1 MLSISFIKVCL
12 PKAELSLSAKN
23 KLIICWD
30 WPKPWVACSVAW
42 KDAIHFAMAGVAQ
55 SNVFLIIEYNLS
67 VFLKKD
73 ESNRRR
79 AGLLALH
86 GANLSVNVRN
96 SDGKYNKTLRFCT
109 DSIKNVQWI
118 AGYSP

>member
-1 MLSISFIKVCL
+1 MFSLSFIKVCL

-42 KDAIHFAMAGVAQ
+42 KDAVHFAMSGVAQ
-55 SNVFLIIEYNLS
+55 SNVFLINESNLC

-73 ESNRRR
+73 ESRRKH
-79 AGLLALH
+79 AGLLAVH
-86 GANLSVNVRN
+86 DANLSANKRN
-96 SDGKYNKTLRFCT
+96 SEGKYNRTSRFCT